1 MYWSVAVLRALVP
14 AEVTTVTSTV
24 VVPAGA
30 VAVIWVAELT
40 VKLVAA
46 TDPNCTELTEAKLV
60 PLITTEVPPVEGPEI
75 GVTPVTVGGPL
86 MSAYVN
92 RSAVVMGL
100 VPPGVVTWTSTVPAR
115 PAGAVT
121 VIDVALKAVTLP
133 AVAPKL
139 TTGVPGVKLDPP
151 MVTTVP
157 PAVGPVFGV
166 TEVTVGG
173 DGFTR
178 LRVQALDR

>member
-1 MYWSVAVLRALVP
+1 
-14 AEVTTVTSTV
+14 
-24 VVPAGA
+24 
-30 VAVIWVAELT
+30 
-40 VKLVAA
+40 
-46 TDPNCTELTEAKLV
+46 
-60 PLITTEVPPVEGPEI
+60 
-75 GVTPVTVGGPL
+75 
-86 MSAYVN
+86 
-92 RSAVVMGL
+92 MGL
-100 VPPGVVTWTSTVPAR
+100 VPAGVVTWTSTPPAA

-173 DGFTR
+173 GVTNVNWSAPPVADVPEGVVTVMSTVPGAP
-178 LRVQALDR
+178 LGDTAVICPALLTVKLAA